1 MTINLEKQEAIIE
14 HYGIDNQLSIH
25 MEECAELLQ
34 AISKVKRDWNQNG
47 VDISNF
53 HYEHLLEEISD
64 VIVCI
69 DQLKWIFNISDYA
82 IEYNANKK
90 IERQIRRIEDEK
102 KEQ

>member
-1 MTINLEKQEAIIE
+1 MKFNLKEQETIIE

-34 AISKVKRDWNQNG
+34 AISKTKRDWNKNG
-47 VDISNF
+47 IDIDNF
-53 HYEHLLEEISD
+53 NYTHLIEEISD

-69 DQLKWIFNISDYA
+69 DQLKWIFNISDKA
-82 IEYNANKK
+82 IEYNANRK

-102 KEQ
+102 SR